1 MYKRQDHDHDLA
13 REMLFLA
20 SHGLLH
26 LLGWDHPDAASL
38 ELMLARQQELLAKA
52 GVPISAQG

>member
-1 MYKRQDHDHDLA
+1 
-13 REMLFLA
+13 LA

-38 ELMLARQQELLAKA
+38 ERMLARQELLLVKA
-52 GVPISAQG
+52 GVPISKHG

>member
-1 MYKRQDHDHDLA
+1 
-13 REMLFLA
+13 MLFLA

-38 ELMLARQQELLAKA
+38 ERMLARQEELLAKA
-52 GVPISAQG
+52 DVSISAQG